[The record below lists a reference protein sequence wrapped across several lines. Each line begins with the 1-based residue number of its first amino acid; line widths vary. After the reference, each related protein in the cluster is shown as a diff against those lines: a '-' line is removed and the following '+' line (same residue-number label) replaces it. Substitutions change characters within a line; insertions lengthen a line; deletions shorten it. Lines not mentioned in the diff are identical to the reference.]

1 MPPDREKAPAT
12 DPAEGGLL
20 PDFVRKV
27 VERSL
32 DAVLNNDD
40 ERSKLVQSLI
50 PRELVQS
57 VGEHVDAAKR
67 EAVAM
72 VGREMQHFLQNLNV
86 GDELRKIL
94 TSVSFEI
101 KTEVRFIP
109 NEDGTLRSEV
119 KSSAQP
125 HVGAKAK
132 HASGK
137 GKSGRG
143 KGENVRR
150 TGKRAKPKTHK
161 AEAEE
166 LPPVGVPA
174 GVPIVDGELEEPAEA
189 ARGRVRT
196 VAGDAARAGGRVV
209 GKVATLV
216 ERVAGEVVNARGE
229 SKQ

>member
-1 MPPDREKAPAT
+1 MAPDREAKPPT
-12 DPAEGGLL
+12 TESAEGGLL

-119 KSSAQP
+119 KSSALP
-125 HVGAKAK
+125 RAGAKGKGAT
-132 HASGK
+132 GK
-137 GKSGRG
+137 GKKAQRGGKRG
-143 KGENVRR
+143 KQ
-150 TGKRAKPKTHK
+150 KTHK

-166 LPPVGVPA
+166 QPPVGVPA
-174 GVPIVDGELEEPAEA
+174 GVPIVDGELEEPAEPTQ
-189 ARGRVRT
+189 GRVRA
-196 VAGDAARAGGRVV
+196 VAGGAARAGGRVV

-229 SKQ
+229 PKPM